1 MGWAYHTYSC
11 HEDKERRIAMITIT
25 SITENDLLALSQL
38 YQELMG
44 QQTNHAKL
52 EQVYRT
58 IQHNEQYII
67 LGAFDEEQLVGSL
80 MGIICHDLVGDCK
93 PFMVIE
99 NVIVSPLVRRQGVG
113 KKLMQEIENIA
124 RQRDCYYIIFVS
136 GEQRKEAHQFYERL
150 GFKDEKVEGYR
161 KHLT

>member
-1 MGWAYHTYSC
+1 
-11 HEDKERRIAMITIT
+11 MITIR
-25 SITENDLLALSQL
+25 SIKENELLALSKL

-44 QQTNHAKL
+44 LQTNQSKL

-58 IQHNEQYII
+58 IQHSEQYII

-99 NVIVSPLVRRQGVG
+99 NVIVSPVARRQGVG
-113 KKLMQEIENIA
+113 KKLMQEIENMA

>member
-1 MGWAYHTYSC
+1 
-11 HEDKERRIAMITIT
+11 MITIR
-25 SITENDLLALSQL
+25 SIKENELLALSQL

-44 QQTNHAKL
+44 LQTNQSKL

-99 NVIVSPLVRRQGVG
+99 NVIVSPVVRRQGVG
-113 KKLMQEIENIA
+113 KKLMQEIENMA

>member
-1 MGWAYHTYSC
+1 
-11 HEDKERRIAMITIT
+11 MITIR
-25 SITENDLLALSQL
+25 SIKENELLALSQL

-44 QQTNHAKL
+44 QQTNQLKL

-99 NVIVSPLVRRQGVG
+99 NVIVSPVVRRQGVG
-113 KKLMQEIENIA
+113 KKLMQEIENMA

-136 GEQRKEAHQFYERL
+136 GEQRKDAHQFYERL

>member
-1 MGWAYHTYSC
+1 
-11 HEDKERRIAMITIT
+11 MITIR

-44 QQTNHAKL
+44 QQTNQSKL

-113 KKLMQEIENIA
+113 KKLMQEIENMA

>member
-1 MGWAYHTYSC
+1 
-11 HEDKERRIAMITIT
+11 MITIR
-25 SITENDLLALSQL
+25 SIKENELLALSRL

-44 QQTNHAKL
+44 QQTNQAKL

-58 IQHNEQYII
+58 IQQNEQYII

-113 KKLMQEIENIA
+113 KKLMQEIENMA

>member
-1 MGWAYHTYSC
+1 
-11 HEDKERRIAMITIT
+11 MITIR
-25 SITENDLLALSQL
+25 SIKENELLALSQL

-44 QQTNHAKL
+44 QQTNQLKL

-99 NVIVSPLVRRQGVG
+99 NVIVSPVVRRQGVG
-113 KKLMQEIENIA
+113 KKLMQEIENMA

>member
-1 MGWAYHTYSC
+1 
-11 HEDKERRIAMITIT
+11 MITIR

-44 QQTNHAKL
+44 QQTNQSKL

-58 IQHNEQYII
+58 IQLNEQYII

-99 NVIVSPLVRRQGVG
+99 NVIVSPVVRRQGVG
-113 KKLMQEIENIA
+113 KKLMQEIENMA

>member
-1 MGWAYHTYSC
+1 
-11 HEDKERRIAMITIT
+11 MITIR
-25 SITENDLLALSQL
+25 SIKENELLALSQL

-44 QQTNHAKL
+44 QQTNQTKL

-67 LGAFDEEQLVGSL
+67 LGAFDEEHLVGSL

-113 KKLMQEIENIA
+113 KKLMQEIENMA

>member
-1 MGWAYHTYSC
+1 
-11 HEDKERRIAMITIT
+11 MITIR
-25 SITENDLLALSQL
+25 SIKENELLALSQL

-44 QQTNHAKL
+44 QRTNQTKL

-113 KKLMQEIENIA
+113 KKLMQEIENMA

-136 GEQRKEAHQFYERL
+136 GEQRKEAHQFYEQL

>member
-1 MGWAYHTYSC
+1 
-11 HEDKERRIAMITIT
+11 MITIR
-25 SITENDLLALSQL
+25 SIKENELLALSKL

-44 QQTNHAKL
+44 LQTNQSKL

-113 KKLMQEIENIA
+113 KKLMQEIENMA

>member
-1 MGWAYHTYSC
+1 
-11 HEDKERRIAMITIT
+11 MITIT

>member
-1 MGWAYHTYSC
+1 
-11 HEDKERRIAMITIT
+11 MITIR

-38 YQELMG
+38 YRELMG
-44 QQTNHAKL
+44 QQTNQAKL

-99 NVIVSPLVRRQGVG
+99 NVIVSPVVRRQGVG
-113 KKLMQEIENIA
+113 KKLMQEIENMA

>member
-1 MGWAYHTYSC
+1 
-11 HEDKERRIAMITIT
+11 MITIR
-25 SITENDLLALSQL
+25 SIKENELLALSEL

-44 QQTNHAKL
+44 QQTNQSKL

-113 KKLMQEIENIA
+113 NKLMQEIENMA

>member
-1 MGWAYHTYSC
+1 
-11 HEDKERRIAMITIT
+11 MITIR
-25 SITENDLLALSQL
+25 SIKENELLALSEI

-44 QQTNHAKL
+44 QQTNQSKL

-113 KKLMQEIENIA
+113 NKLMQEIENMA

>member
-1 MGWAYHTYSC
+1 
-11 HEDKERRIAMITIT
+11 MITIR
-25 SITENDLLALSQL
+25 SIKENELLALSQL

-44 QQTNHAKL
+44 QQTNQLKL

-113 KKLMQEIENIA
+113 KKLMQEIENMA